1 GDVFLIAGVAM
12 WSSVNSTPWIIGIA
26 AASTMICMSLFPR
39 SNTGAAIPFGPFI
52 CASLY
57 IFTFFPGAIF
67 HTGG

>member
-1 GDVFLIAGVAM
+1 
-12 WSSVNSTPWIIGIA
+12 NSTPWIIGIA
-26 AASTMICMSLFPR
+26 ATGTMVCMSLFPR
-39 SNTGAAIPFGPFI
+39 SNTRAAIPFGPFI